1 MIDEFDPPICPPRL
15 LEGNNFD
22 LNVESTLESLSLY
35 DFQVASNCPGIQV
48 AQMFEKYPLVPG
60 VIVVEEQSHQNP
72 QFLGMI
78 SRQQLLEYLIR
89 PQGLELFLQQP
100 LQVLYSYART
110 PLLILHQDTPILTAA
125 QRAMRR
131 GPEFRGEPIVVQTNS
146 EESQTNLP
154 YRLLNIH
161 ELNLAYWQIR
171 GIETQVRYERMQ
183 IQMVQ
188 TEKMASL
195 GRLVDGIAHEILDPV
210 GFIWGNLAHLTT
222 YSESLLELISAYEDY
237 LSPIPLEIEQ
247 LKEDL
252 EFDFLQQ
259 DISQIVGSIK
269 SGADRLKKLATSLQN
284 FCYIDEVHPKPTD
297 IHSCINSIL
306 LLLKSR
312 ISSEIK
318 VVKNY
323 GNLPPLLCYVGQI
336 NQVFMNIITNAVD
349 ALIGEACSQ
358 EWAPELRLKNP
369 SKKTPTIEITTEVRS
384 VTQAHNLEVR
394 QQRWILIQI
403 ADNGP
408 GMSLEKQQK
417 ILESFSTRKRMEKE
431 TSLGVS
437 YHIITAKHGGQF
449 LMNSEWGEGTE
460 FRILLP
466 LV

>member
-1 MIDEFDPPICPPRL
+1 MIDEFDFPICPPRL

-22 LNVESTLESLSLY
+22 LSVESTLGSLSLY
-35 DFQVASNCPGIQV
+35 DFQVSSNCPGIRV
-48 AQMFEKYPLVPG
+48 TQMFEKYPLVPG
-60 VIVVEEQSHQNP
+60 VIVVEEEPHQNP
-72 QFLGMI
+72 KFLGMI

-110 PLLILHQDTPILTAA
+110 PLLVLHQNTPILTAA
-125 QRAMRR
+125 QRVMGRL
-131 GPEFRGEPIVVQTNS
+131 PELRGEPIVIQIYSDN
-146 EESQTNLP
+146 SQTNLP
-154 YRLLNIH
+154 YRLLNFH

-171 GIETQVRYERMQ
+171 GIETQMRYERMQ

-210 GFIWGNLAHLTT
+210 GFIWGNLTHLKT
-222 YSESLLELISAYEDY
+222 YSESLLELISAYEGY
-237 LSPIPLEIEQ
+237 LSPIPSEIEE
-247 LKEDL
+247 LKEDI
-252 EFDFLQQ
+252 EFEFLQQ
-259 DISQIVGSIK
+259 DISQVVGSIK
-269 SGADRLKKLATSLQN
+269 SGADRLKKLALSLQN
-284 FCYIDEVHPKPTD
+284 FCYIDEIHPKPTD

-306 LLLKSR
+306 LLLKSQ

-323 GNLPPLLCYVGQI
+323 GNLPPVPCYLGQI
-336 NQVFMNIITNAVD
+336 NQVFMNILTNAVD

-358 EWAPELRLKNP
+358 EFAPELSAKNN

-384 VTQAHNLEVR
+384 VSKTQDVEVR
-394 QQRWILIQI
+394 QQRWILIRI
-403 ADNGP
+403 ADNGT

-449 LMNSEWGEGTE
+449 LMNSEWGKGTE
-460 FRILLP
+460 FTILLP